1 MQKAQWHLSEN
12 DFFKYLPNEKK
23 EFISLSRKLYVTK
36 DEFIFYEGEQGNACY
51 YLEVGVVKIFRT
63 TGMGKEPILMVRKS
77 GEMFGLAEIIEGRER
92 KATAQA
98 ILPCL
103 LYKINK
109 GDFEVW
115 VSHNYPVAKQILSVM
130 GKRLRY
136 LCEQVENLMVCD
148 VTTRVLKVLFYIGYQ
163 HFLDSKFLNEPITFP
178 LGFTQEQFAA
188 MIGSTQQ
195 TISETFKNLKLE
207 GLIQISNKEVT
218 FLKPA
223 EIMSRIEE

>member
-12 DFFKYLPNEKK
+12 DFFKDLPNEKK
-23 EFISLSRKLYVTK
+23 EFISLSKKLYVTK
-36 DEFIFYEGEQGNACY
+36 DEFIFYEADQGNACF
-51 YLEVGVVKIFRT
+51 YLEAGAVKILRT

-77 GEMFGLAEIIEGRER
+77 GDMFGLAEVIEGRVR

-103 LYKINK
+103 LHRITK

-115 VSHNYPVAKQILSVM
+115 ISRNYSVAKRILGVM

-148 VTTRVLKVLFYIGYQ
+148 VTTRVLKVLYYIGYQ
-163 HFLDSKFLNEPITFP
+163 HILVSKSLNEPITFP
-178 LGFTQEQFAA
+178 LGYTQEHLAA

-207 GLIQISNKEVT
+207 GLIRISNKEVT

-223 EIMSRIEE
+223 EILSRIEE